1 MAIDALTGFKAFV
14 FDGVKSTDY
23 GVQIYGEGVFNAPE
37 RAVEYVKVP
46 GRNGSIVLDQGYYE
60 NIEVTYPANII
71 ARNTQDF
78 ADAIASFR
86 NALCSRKGYCR
97 LSDDYHPGEYRMAV
111 YSNGLEVDEKA
122 LRTGEFEITFNC
134 QPQRYLLSGEA
145 PISVDSGDTIYNPT
159 PHASNPLIAVEGPG
173 RIELGDQPIQI
184 NDVVVGTVRV
194 SDKITLQNQDLVRT
208 WNINDSKYNPGD
220 LVTIDGLTLKSTFTI
235 TNSAIF
241 LDSKNDRT
249 MGIEYY
255 NSPDTDATL
264 TYNKS
269 GKTAT
274 FGVTIAPFTLTIGQ
288 DLSKTYKVRST
299 VIVDNGSSWQ
309 SQRLT
314 LTYSFSYT
322 NGVLNVSAD
331 MMIHNINGAL
341 SIAAPRE
348 ACTITLGAIVG
359 ESTLSTLTDTIYL
372 DCEIGDAYVIKDGE
386 YVSLNSTTQFGSDLP
401 QLKPGENVIT
411 FDDTITSLSI
421 TPRWWIL

>member
-1 MAIDALTGFKAFV
+1 MAVANSFTFGNINTKDF
-14 FDGVKSTDY
+14 GVVVEGY
-23 GVQIYGEGVFNAPE
+23 GNYTAPK
-37 RAVEYVKVP
+37 RAVEMVTVP
-46 GRNGSIVLDQGYYE
+46 GRNGSIAIDQGRYE
-60 NIEVTYPANII
+60 DGEASFTVVI
-71 ARNTQDF
+71 RGKTQYEF
-78 ADAIASFR
+78 AKKVSDFR
-86 NALCSRKGYCR
+86 NAIISQLGFQR
-97 LSDDYHPGEYRMAV
+97 LTEEYQPDEYRLAM
-111 YSNGLEVDEKA
+111 YSGGLEDDP
-122 LRTGEFEITFNC
+122 EFIGRAGKFDVKFVC
-134 QPQRYLLSGEA
+134 KPQRYLLSGEDEVT
-145 PISVDSGDTIYNPT
+145 IDSGDTIYNPT
-159 PHASNPLIAVEGPG
+159 PHASRPLIAVEGPG
-173 RIELGDQPIQI
+173 RIELGDQPIHI
-184 NDVVVGTVRV
+184 NDVVVGTVNV

-288 DLSKTYKVRST
+288 DLSKTYNVRST

-331 MMIHNINGAL
+331 MMIFNTNGAL

-348 ACTITLGAIVG
+348 ASTITLGAIVG

-372 DCEIGDAYVIKDGE
+372 DCEIGDAYVLKDGE
-386 YVSLNSTTQFGSDLP
+386 YVSLNSTVEFGSDLP
-401 QLKPGENVIT
+401 VLPSGETEVT
-411 FDDTITSLSI
+411 YEDTITALSI

>member
-97 LSDDYHPGEYRMAV
+97 LTDDYHPGEYRMAV

-173 RIELGDQPIQI
+173 RINLGDQPIQI
-184 NDVVVGTVRV
+184 NDVVVGTVNV
-194 SDKITLQNQDLVRT
+194 SDKITLQNQSLDRT
-208 WNINDSKYNPGD
+208 WDINESKYNSGD
-220 LVTIDGLTLKSTFTI
+220 LVTIPSLTMRMTFTI
-235 TNSAIF
+235 TNNAVF
-241 LDSKNDRT
+241 LDTKNDRT

-255 NSPDTDATL
+255 NTVDSDATL
-264 TYNKS
+264 SYNKS
-269 GKTAT
+269 GKVAT
-274 FGVTIAPFTLTIGQ
+274 YGVTLPSFTLTIGQ
-288 DLSKTYKVRST
+288 SFSRIYRVRAT
-299 VIVDNGSSWQ
+299 VIVEGASKWQ
-309 SQRLT
+309 SNRMYLE
-314 LTYSFSYT
+314 YSVNYA
-322 NGVLNVSAD
+322 NGVLKIYADRLIFNVS
-331 MMIHNINGAL
+331 GVV
-341 SIAAPRE
+341 SEAAPRE
-348 ACTITLGAIVG
+348 SCTISLGAIVG

-372 DCEIGDAYVIKDGE
+372 DCEIGDAYVLKNGE
-386 YVSLNSTTQFGSDLP
+386 YVSLNSTVEFGSDLP
-401 QLKPGENVIT
+401 VLPSGETEVT
-411 FDDTITSLSI
+411 YEDTITALSI

>member
-1 MAIDALTGFKAFV
+1 MSIFNSLI
-14 FDGVKSTDY
+14 FDDINSLDY
-23 GVQIYGEGVFNAPE
+23 GVYITGEAVYDAPE
-37 RAVEYVKVP
+37 RDVEVVSVP
-46 GRNGSIVLDQGYYE
+46 GRNGDIIIDNGRYK
-60 NIEVTYPANII
+60 NIKVTYHCGIFGADQNE
-71 ARNTQDF
+71 F
-78 ADAIASFR
+78 ASKIRKFR
-86 NALCSRKGYCR
+86 NALASRGSEYKQIADSYNIDEYRKGAYIA
-97 LSDDYHPGEYRMAV
+97 PT
-111 YSNGLEVDEKA
+111 EVESTSMNRVGNFDV
-122 LRTGEFEITFNC
+122 IFNC
-134 QPQRYLLSGEA
+134 MPQRFLLSGEDSIA
-145 PISVDSGDTIYNPT
+145 VSSGDIIYNPT
-159 PHASNPLIAVEGPG
+159 PKASSPLIAVEGPG
-173 RIELGDQPIQI
+173 LINLGDQPIQI

-299 VIVDNGSSWQ
+299 VIVDNGDRWQ

-314 LTYSFSYT
+314 STYSFSYT
-322 NGVLNVSAD
+322 NGVLTVSAD
-331 MMIHNINGAL
+331 TMIFNTNGAL

-348 ACTITLGAIVG
+348 ASTITLGAIVG

-372 DCEIGDAYVIKDGE
+372 DCEIGDAYVLKDGE
-386 YVSLNSTTQFGSDLP
+386 YVSLNSTVEFGSDLP
-401 QLKPGENVIT
+401 VLPSGETEVT
-411 FDDTITSLSI
+411 YEDTITALSI

>member
-1 MAIDALTGFKAFV
+1 MAVANSFTFGNINTKDF
-14 FDGVKSTDY
+14 GVVVEGY
-23 GVQIYGEGVFNAPE
+23 GNYTAPK
-37 RAVEYVKVP
+37 RAVEMVTVP
-46 GRNGSIVLDQGYYE
+46 GRNGSIAIDQGRYE
-60 NIEVTYPANII
+60 DGEASFTVVI
-71 ARNTQDF
+71 RGKTQYEF
-78 ADAIASFR
+78 AKKVSDFR
-86 NALCSRKGYCR
+86 NAIISQLGFQR
-97 LSDDYHPGEYRMAV
+97 LTEDYQPDEYRLAM
-111 YSNGLEVDEKA
+111 YSGGLEDDP
-122 LRTGEFEITFNC
+122 EFIGRAGKFDVKFVC
-134 QPQRYLLSGEA
+134 KPQRYLLSGEDEVT
-145 PISVDSGDTIYNPT
+145 IDSGDTIYNPT
-159 PHASNPLIAVEGPG
+159 PHASSPLIAVEGPG

-299 VIVDNGSSWQ
+299 VIVDNGDRWQ

-314 LTYSFSYT
+314 STYSFSYT
-322 NGVLNVSAD
+322 NGVLTVSAD
-331 MMIHNINGAL
+331 TMIFNTNGAL

-348 ACTITLGAIVG
+348 VSTITLGDIVG

-411 FDDTITSLSI
+411 FDDTITSFSI

>member
-1 MAIDALTGFKAFV
+1 MAVANSFTFGNINTKDF
-14 FDGVKSTDY
+14 GVVVEGY
-23 GVQIYGEGVFNAPE
+23 GNYTAPK
-37 RAVEYVKVP
+37 RAVEMVTVP
-46 GRNGSIVLDQGYYE
+46 GRNGSIAIDQGRYE
-60 NIEVTYPANII
+60 DGEASFTVVI
-71 ARNTQDF
+71 RGKTQYEF
-78 ADAIASFR
+78 AKKVSDFR
-86 NALCSRKGYCR
+86 NAIISQLGFQR
-97 LSDDYHPGEYRMAV
+97 LTEEYQPDEYRLAM
-111 YSNGLEVDEKA
+111 YSGGLEDDP
-122 LRTGEFEITFNC
+122 EFIGRAGKFDVKFVC
-134 QPQRYLLSGEA
+134 KPQRYLLSGEDEVT
-145 PISVDSGDTIYNPT
+145 IDSGDTIYNPT
-159 PHASNPLIAVEGPG
+159 PHASSPLIAVEGPG

-299 VIVDNGSSWQ
+299 VIVDNGDRWQ

-314 LTYSFSYT
+314 STYSFSYT
-322 NGVLNVSAD
+322 NGVLTVSAD
-331 MMIHNINGAL
+331 TMIFNTNGAL

-348 ACTITLGAIVG
+348 VSTITLGDIVG

>member
-1 MAIDALTGFKAFV
+1 MKPIFNTLE
-14 FDGVKSTDY
+14 FDGINSLE
-23 GVQIYGEGVFNAPE
+23 QGVFITGESVYNAPE
-37 RAVEYVKVP
+37 RDVESIEIA
-46 GRNGSIVLDQGYYE
+46 GRSGDYLLDRGRWK
-60 NIEVTYPANII
+60 NIDVTYTCGCFGEDQDEFAKKI
-71 ARNTQDF
+71 RN
-78 ADAIASFR
+78 FR
-86 NALCSRKGYCR
+86 NLLASRYGYHR
-97 LSDDYHPGEYRMAV
+97 LVDSYNPEEYRLGV
-111 YSNGLEVDEKA
+111 FKNPVDVDSQSMKRA
-122 LRTGEFEITFNC
+122 GEFDVTFNC
-134 QPQRYLLSGEA
+134 KPQRYLMSGETEQ
-145 PISVDSGDTIYNPT
+145 VVTNGEKLYNPT
-159 PHASNPLIAVEGPG
+159 PFASRPLIAVEGPG
-173 RIELGDQPIQI
+173 RIELGDQPIHI
-184 NDVVVGTVRV
+184 NDAVVGTVNV

-299 VIVDNGSSWQ
+299 VIVDNGDRWQ

-314 LTYSFSYT
+314 STYSFSYT
-322 NGVLNVSAD
+322 NGVLTVSAD
-331 MMIHNINGAL
+331 TMIFNTNGAL

-348 ACTITLGAIVG
+348 ASTITLGAIVG

-372 DCEIGDAYVIKDGE
+372 DCEIGDAYVLKNGE
-386 YVSLNSTTQFGSDLP
+386 YVSLNSTVEFGSDLP
-401 QLKPGENVIT
+401 VLPSGETEVT
-411 FDDTITSLSI
+411 YEDTITALSI